1 MRGASWRESM
11 SKTTNN
17 RPGSRIRL
25 RRLAGQNGTSRTDSK
40 PERDDCADWRTL
52 VREQRYAEANG
63 NASIFFSLPPI
74 SHPRTSQAPQ
84 KSSRGGQLDSDKPHA
99 DLSRDSFSL

>member
-52 VREQRYAEANG
+52 VREQSYAEANV
-63 NASIFFSLPPI
+63 NASIFFSIPPNSLFCPI
-74 SHPRTSQAPQ
+74 YHPRTSQAPQ

-99 DLSRDSFSL
+99 DL